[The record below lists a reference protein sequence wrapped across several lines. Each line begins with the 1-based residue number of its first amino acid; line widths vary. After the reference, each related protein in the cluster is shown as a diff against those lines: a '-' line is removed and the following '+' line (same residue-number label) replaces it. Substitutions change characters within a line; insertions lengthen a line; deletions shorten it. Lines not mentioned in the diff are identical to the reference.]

1 MAVTNDVLKG
11 TLTGSGTQD
20 TIRTGANSAEQVT
33 VWFRNA
39 AGATRTVTIYL
50 NGTTAAE
57 IVVIVTLLT
66 LESCSFNVGLGSG
79 DTLYAEASDATSINW
94 FVSEVINP

>member
-20 TIRTGANSAEQVT
+20 AVAAGSTSATQAT

-39 AGATRTVTIYL
+39 AVATRTVTLYL

-57 IVVIVTLLT
+57 ILVIVTLLT
-66 LESCSFNVGLGSG
+66 LESFSFNVGLGTG
-79 DTLYAEASDATSINW
+79 DTLYAEASAAASINW
-94 FVSEVINP
+94 FDSEVINP